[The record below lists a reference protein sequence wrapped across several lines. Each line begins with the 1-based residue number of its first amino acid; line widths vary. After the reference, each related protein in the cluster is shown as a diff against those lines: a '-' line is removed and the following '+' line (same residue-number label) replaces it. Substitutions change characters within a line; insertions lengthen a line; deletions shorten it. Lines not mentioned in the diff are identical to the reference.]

1 MAFLSPVE
9 RGFLRAASD
18 LAFCN
23 PFLPERIHHERAALG
38 AEFAADEPVWSFSVD
53 EPERRRSNVWRIA
66 ARLEELCPRLRQKLA
81 TGRAASEADLVLY
94 EDAVLNLLYQRTYPR
109 FFEADFGARQEAGP
123 ARWRFYEQFLADWHH
138 FLVIDSRP
146 LPSRYEPVHTFAC
159 FRQIQRAFERIF
171 QNIIGNSM
179 PAARLRAA
187 VWQSIFTH
195 DMRRY
200 RRTLFERMGEFA
212 TLVTGPS
219 GTGKELVARAIAQS
233 RYLPFDERRMTFPGD
248 DAAPFFPINISALS
262 PTLIESELFGHRR
275 GSFTGAVGD
284 RKGWLETCSE
294 LGSVFL
300 DELGDLDIGIQ
311 VKLLR
316 VIETR
321 TFHPVGDTASRRFV
335 GKLIAA
341 TNRDLATEI
350 RKGRFREDLYYR
362 LCSDQISTPSLAE
375 QLADSPE
382 MLRELVIYMA
392 RKVAGAEAEE
402 FASEVVAWIAENL
415 GATYPWPGNYR
426 ELEQC
431 VRNVLIRRDYKP
443 SAPAPPAGGDNLA
456 QSFRAGRLTAD
467 QLVCRYCAQ
476 VYRQTGSYQETA
488 RRLGLDRRTVKAKI
502 DLAAK
507 AAPAV

>member
-1 MAFLSPVE
+1 MYIMAFLSSSD
-9 RGFLRAASD
+9 RAFLRAASN

-38 AEFAADEPVWSFSVD
+38 DEFVDDEPVWSFSVD

-66 ARLEELCPRLRQKLA
+66 ARLEDLCPRLRHKLA
-81 TGRAASEADLVLY
+81 TGAAAQPEDLILY
-94 EDAVLNLLYQRTYPR
+94 EDAVLNLLYQRYYPR
-109 FFEADFGARQEAGP
+109 FFEAGFGTHSGAG
-123 ARWRFYEQFLADWHH
+123 AGRWRFYAEYLADWRH
-138 FLVIDSRP
+138 FLEIENRP
-146 LPSRYEPVHTFAC
+146 LPSCYEPAHTFAC
-159 FRQIQRAFERIF
+159 FRQIQCAFERIF
-171 QNIIGNSM
+171 QNIIGNSV

-200 RRTLFERMGEFA
+200 RRTLFARMSEFA
-212 TLVTGPS
+212 TLITGPS

-233 RYLPFDERRMTFPGD
+233 RYLPFDHRPMTFPD
-248 DAAPFFPINISALS
+248 EDAAPFFPINISALS
-262 PTLIESELFGHRR
+262 PTLVESELFGHRR

-300 DELGDLDIGIQ
+300 DELGDLDLGIQ

-321 TFHPVGDTASRRFV
+321 TFHPVGDTASRRFQ

-341 TNRDLATEI
+341 TNRDLAAAI
-350 RKGRFREDLYYR
+350 RQRHFREDLYYR
-362 LCSDQISTPSLAE
+362 LCSDQISTPSLSQ
-375 QLADSPE
+375 QLADSPQ
-382 MLRELVIYMA
+382 MLRELIVYMA

-402 FASEVVAWIAENL
+402 FASEAVAWVEQHL
-415 GATYPWPGNYR
+415 GSGYSWPGNYR

-431 VRNVLIRRDYKP
+431 VRNVLIRRDYQP
-443 SAPAPPAGGDNLA
+443 SAPAAKSPDDDLA
-456 QSFRAGRLTAD
+456 SRFRAGAFTAE
-467 QLVCRYCAQ
+467 QLLGCYCAFL
-476 VYRQTGSYQETA
+476 YRQTGSYEETA
-488 RRLGLDRRTVKAKI
+488 RRVELDRRTVKAKI
-502 DLAAK
+502 EANR
-507 AAPAV
+507 